1 MAKHSVFVSSFL
13 FVAACASPRD
23 ADVRS
28 ERAVTRAA
36 EPGVLATPA
45 PPSREDPAVLR
56 REITQRYHARLDE
69 LMARARLDLRLTLDE
84 VVPVPYLGV
93 DSDPIDG
100 GLRLNAVYP
109 DTAAE
114 RAGLAIGDVL
124 ERFDGRVLDAKASL
138 ARAVRARSVGDA
150 VELVFTR
157 GGERRTLTVEL
168 GPRPEEDEDELEQFP
183 DLVATPSVP
192 APVRFDFEDSEAE
205 RPPKGLFAK
214 RGGHGEAP
222 AWRVIRGDSGQVLRQ
237 ASADATGIRF
247 PQALVS
253 DWRAADV
260 VARVRFRY
268 HAGRVDR
275 AAGIILR
282 WQSPHDYLV
291 ARVNAAEHDVRIFRV
306 VHGDRRTLPGAVAQV
321 ATDDGEWH
329 TLEFRAEGARLT
341 AIVDGRV
348 ETSAFDTFFD
358 RGAIGLW
365 TKSDAV
371 TDFDDFVAEANR

>member
-1 MAKHSVFVSSFL
+1 MSTGSFAAVSLL
-13 FVAACASPRD
+13 FVLACAASRENVPPSD
-23 ADVRS
+23 G
-28 ERAVTRAA
+28 A
-36 EPGVLATPA
+36 EPHGSAAL
-45 PPSREDPAVLR
+45 PPPPTRDDPAVLR
-56 REITQRYHARLDE
+56 REITQRYQARLDE
-69 LMARARLDLRLTLDE
+69 LVARARLDLRLTLDE

-93 DSDPIDG
+93 DSDPVAG
-100 GLRLNAVYP
+100 GLRLNAVYA

-114 RAGLAIGDVL
+114 RAGLALGDVL
-124 ERFDGRVLDAKASL
+124 ERFDGRPLDSKAAL
-138 ARAVRARSVGDA
+138 ARAVRARRVGDA
-150 VELVFTR
+150 VELEFAR
-157 GGERRTLTVEL
+157 GGDRRTMTVVL
-168 GPRPEEDEDELEQFP
+168 GPRPEEDEDEIEQFP
-183 DLVATPSVP
+183 DLVSTPNVP
-192 APVRFDFEDSEAE
+192 PPLRFDFEASPVDQAPSDFVGA
-205 RPPKGLFAK
+205 L
-214 RGGHGEAP
+214 GGHGSPP
-222 AWRVIRGDSGQVLRQ
+222 AWRVLRVESGNVLRQ
-237 ASADATGIRF
+237 SSADPTGIRF

-260 VARVRFRY
+260 AVKVRFRY

-275 AAGIILR
+275 AAGIVLR

-341 AIVDGRV
+341 AVVDGRV
-348 ETSAFDTFFD
+348 QASSFDTYFD

-371 TDFDDFVAEANR
+371 TDFDDFVAEATR